1 MAIDLYQGFTNNK
14 TGESFQC
21 ISFDKNSF
29 RFDWFV
35 APGGYVPFEHVDLKQ
50 DEIFHVKSGE
60 MKIRIADKDHI
71 IGEGQSFRVPKG
83 KPHVAYNNKPSLLH
97 CDVEYT
103 PGLDSYYFFQCF
115 GGLTLDKDT
124 SRNGTVNIPKMLYF
138 TRKMKAQCITR
149 PTQIPAPFFYVA
161 LNFFFIVGTISGWRK
176 QFERYTDGDLKS
188 LSH

>member
-29 RFDWFV
+29 RFDWVV
-35 APGGYVPFEHVDLKQ
+35 APGGYVPFEHVHLKQ
-50 DEIFHVKSGE
+50 DEIFHVNSGE

-83 KPHVAYNNKPSLLH
+83 TPHVAYNNKPSLLH

-124 SRNGTVNIPKMLYF
+124 SRNGTVNIPYF

-176 QFERYTDGDLKS
+176 QFEKYTGGDLKS